1 MKTTIRCQALRAR
14 LNLTAEEVKDKSRRI
29 ARRLFS
35 LPEFK
40 RSRTVMFYVS
50 RPEEVDTHRM
60 IRSALRAGYRVA
72 VPLTRVKGEK
82 IVPVLVDDLDGDLS
96 LGRWGIL
103 EPSSPK
109 RAIPP
114 REIDLVVLPGVAFD
128 CRGNRVGRGLAFYDD
143 FLIKISPQTG
153 RIALA
158 FEEQVYREVPSCDH
172 DVPMTKVVTEK
183 RVIDCR
189 EEAQTSGPV
198 RINPPS
204 PVRNVKQR
212 GEST

>member
-1 MKTTIRCQALRAR
+1 MKTTIRRQALRAR
-14 LNLTAEEVKDKSRRI
+14 LNLTAEEVKGKSQKI

-40 RSRTVMFYVS
+40 RARTIMFYVS
-50 RPEEVDTHRM
+50 RPEEVDTHQM
-60 IRSALRAGYRVA
+60 IRSTLRAGYRVA
-72 VPLTRVKGEK
+72 VPLTGVKGEK
-82 IVPVLVDDLDGDLS
+82 IVPVLIDDLDRELS
-96 LGRWGIL
+96 RGQWGIL
-103 EPSSPK
+103 EPNSPE

-143 FLIKISPQTG
+143 FLVKVPPQAG

-158 FEEQVYREVPSCDH
+158 FEEQVYREVPSCGH
-172 DVPMTKVVTEK
+172 DIPVTKVVTEK

-189 EEAQTSGPV
+189 VEAQTRGPV
-198 RINPPS
+198 RVNASS
-204 PVRNVKQR
+204 PAKNVKR
-212 GEST
+212 